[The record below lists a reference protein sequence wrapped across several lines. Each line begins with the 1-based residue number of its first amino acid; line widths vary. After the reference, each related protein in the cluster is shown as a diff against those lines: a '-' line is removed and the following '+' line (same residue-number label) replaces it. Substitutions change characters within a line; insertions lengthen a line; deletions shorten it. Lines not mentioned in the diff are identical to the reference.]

1 MEWFKYTDDIL
12 RTMAEKTG
20 TASILKEKSGALR
33 IYVKTDVSNDVDL
46 PIGKT
51 LKVIWNDQNKE
62 LTITEL

>member
-12 RTMAEKTG
+12 RFMVEKTG

-33 IYVKTDVSNDVDL
+33 VYVKTDVSNDIDL

-51 LKVIWNDQNKE
+51 LKVTWNDKNRE
-62 LTITEL
+62 LTIKEL